1 MAYMMDSRT
10 RKKFLP
16 LVSVLFPPEEQD
28 RVRERLLA
36 ESPSRR
42 ARHATDSYKQYQ
54 REYYQ
59 RKKLLKQ
66 TGK

>member
-1 MAYMMDSRT
+1 MNSSN

-28 RVRERLLA
+28 KVRDRLLA

-42 ARHATDSYKQYQ
+42 ARHTTDSYKQYQ

>member
-1 MAYMMDSRT
+1 MNSSD

-16 LVSVLFPPEEQD
+16 LVNVLFPPEEQD
-28 RVRERLLA
+28 KVRDRLLA
-36 ESPSRR
+36 ESPSRKR
-42 ARHATDSYKQYQ
+42 QGTDKYRQYQ

>member
-1 MAYMMDSRT
+1 MVNSRT

-28 RVRERLLA
+28 NVRDRLLA
-36 ESPSRR
+36 ESPSRH
-42 ARHATDSYKQYQ
+42 ARHATDSYKKYQ

>member
-1 MAYMMDSRT
+1 MNSSN

-16 LVSVLFPPEEQD
+16 LVNVLFPPEEQD
-28 RVRERLLA
+28 KVRDRLLA
-36 ESPSRR
+36 ESPSRKR
-42 ARHATDSYKQYQ
+42 QRTDSYKQYQ

-59 RKKLLKQ
+59 RKKSLKKLLKQ

>member
-1 MAYMMDSRT
+1 MDSRT

-28 RVRERLLA
+28 KVRDRLLA
-36 ESPSRR
+36 ESPSRKR
-42 ARHATDSYKQYQ
+42 QRTDSYKQYQ

-59 RKKLLKQ
+59 RKKSLKKLLKQ